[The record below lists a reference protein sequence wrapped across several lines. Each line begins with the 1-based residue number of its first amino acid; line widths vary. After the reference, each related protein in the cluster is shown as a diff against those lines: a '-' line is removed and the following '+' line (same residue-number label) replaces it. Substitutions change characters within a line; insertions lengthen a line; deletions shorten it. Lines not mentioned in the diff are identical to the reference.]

1 MNTQADKWRRVTIEC
16 GENQVTTAG
25 SLKTEGPESDGLAS
39 GIAFCLSCV
48 LRQLDVSEVEVAAHL
63 LSDAHARNVNEE
75 TLAQAGGRF
84 LHRRAGAGV

>member
-16 GENQVTTAG
+16 GENQVTTVG
-25 SLKTEGPESDGLAS
+25 SLKTEGPERDGLAS

>member
-1 MNTQADKWRRVTIEC
+1 MNTRADRWRRVTIEF
-16 GENQVTTAG
+16 GEEQVTTVG

-48 LRQLDVSEVEVAAHL
+48 LRQLDLSEVEVAAHL
-63 LSDAHARNVNEE
+63 LSAANARNVNEE

-84 LHRRAGAGV
+84 LRRRAGAGE

>member
-16 GENQVTTAG
+16 GDNQVTTVG

>member
-16 GENQVTTAG
+16 GEHQVTTVG